1 MQTTIAFVAGVV
13 FSVAQ
18 FLLSRKMFSFWNRP
32 ALSVLYIAQLLILSL
47 ALLFGMFLI
56 SESALLTSAAGL
68 VITQITLAVAN
79 SLKR

>member
-1 MQTTIAFVAGVV
+1 MVVAFFAAGML

-18 FLLSRKMFSFWNRP
+18 FLIAKKVFSFWTKPGRS
-32 ALSVLYIAQLLILSL
+32 ALYIAQLLILSL
-47 ALLFGMFLI
+47 ALLVVMFLI
-56 SESALLTSAAGL
+56 SETALLAAAAGL